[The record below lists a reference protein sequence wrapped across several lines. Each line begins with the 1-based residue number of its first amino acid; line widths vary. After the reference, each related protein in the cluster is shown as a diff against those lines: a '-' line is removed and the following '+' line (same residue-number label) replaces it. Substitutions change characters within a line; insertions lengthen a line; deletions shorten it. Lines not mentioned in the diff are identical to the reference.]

1 MKNNRTIG
9 ILILLITSIIW
20 GLAFVAQDQ
29 VADSIEPFTLNCI
42 RCLIGALVL
51 LPVLLIKNKIQNRP
65 VLEKDKSKRKKL
77 IIASVL
83 CGVSLCIG
91 MNFQQFG
98 IALYP
103 NDAAVS
109 GRSGFITAL
118 YVVLV
123 PILSLLLKK
132 KLGINT
138 IISVVLATIGLYL
151 LCFSKGLDHVYLG
164 DIIVLISAL
173 GFALQILFVDK
184 YVGEIEGV
192 KLSLLQFVVCG
203 VLSGILMFIFEKP
216 SINKIIE
223 VILPIL
229 YLGGISSGI
238 GYTLQIIGQKFSN
251 NPTLDSIIMS
261 LESVFAVLGGAII
274 LNEHLSNNELIGCI
288 IMFLAIIISQ
298 LPKLTF
304 EKSSRK

>member
-1 MKNNRTIG
+1 MKNNRIIG
-9 ILILLITSIIW
+9 ILILLFTSIIW

-51 LPVLLIKNKIQNRP
+51 FPVLLIKNKIQNRP

-91 MNFQQFG
+91 MSFQQFG

-103 NDAAVS
+103 SDAAVS

-123 PILSLLLKK
+123 PILSLLFKK

-261 LESVFAVLGGAII
+261 LESVFAVIGGTII
-274 LNEHLSNNELIGCI
+274 LNERLTNNELIGCI
-288 IMFLAIIISQ
+288 IMFIAIIISQ

-304 EKSSRK
+304 EKKNS

>member
-1 MKNNRTIG
+1 MKNNRIIG
-9 ILILLITSIIW
+9 ILILLFTAIIW

-83 CGVSLCIG
+83 CGICLCVG

-103 NDAAVS
+103 SDAAVS

-138 IISVVLATIGLYL
+138 IISVILATIGLYL

-216 SINKIIE
+216 SINKILE

-261 LESVFAVLGGAII
+261 LESVFAVLGGTII
-274 LNEHLSNNELIGCI
+274 LNEHLTNNELIGCI
-288 IMFLAIIISQ
+288 IMFIAIIISQ

-304 EKSSRK
+304 EKKNS

>member
-1 MKNNRTIG
+1 MKNNRIIG
-9 ILILLITSIIW
+9 ILILLFTSIIW

-77 IIASVL
+77 IIASLL

-91 MNFQQFG
+91 MSFQQFG

-192 KLSLLQFVVCG
+192 KLSLLQFIVCG
-203 VLSGILMFIFEKP
+203 ILSGILMFIFEKP

-274 LNEHLSNNELIGCI
+274 LNEHLTNNELIGCI
-288 IMFLAIIISQ
+288 IMFIAIIISQ

-304 EKSSRK
+304 EKKNS

>member
-1 MKNNRTIG
+1 MKNNRIIG
-9 ILILLITSIIW
+9 ILILMFTSIIW

-216 SINKIIE
+216 SINKIME

-304 EKSSRK
+304 EKKNS

>member
-9 ILILLITSIIW
+9 ILILLFTSIIW

-42 RCLIGALVL
+42 RCLIGAFVL

-298 LPKLTF
+298 LPNLTF
-304 EKSSRK
+304 EIKNS

>member
-9 ILILLITSIIW
+9 ILILLFTSIIW

-192 KLSLLQFVVCG
+192 KLSLLQFIICG

-216 SINKIIE
+216 SINKIME

-304 EKSSRK
+304 EKKNS

>member
-1 MKNNRTIG
+1 MKNNRIIG
-9 ILILLITSIIW
+9 ILILLFTSIIW

-91 MNFQQFG
+91 MSFQQFG

-192 KLSLLQFVVCG
+192 KLSLLQFIVCG
-203 VLSGILMFIFEKP
+203 ILSGILMFIFEKP

-274 LNEHLSNNELIGCI
+274 LNEHLTNNELIGCI
-288 IMFLAIIISQ
+288 IMFIAIIISQ

-304 EKSSRK
+304 EKKNS

>member
-1 MKNNRTIG
+1 MKNNRIIG
-9 ILILLITSIIW
+9 ILILLFTSIIW

-42 RCLIGALVL
+42 RCLIGAFVL

-304 EKSSRK
+304 EKKNS

>member
-1 MKNNRTIG
+1 MKNNRIIG
-9 ILILLITSIIW
+9 ILILLFTSIIW

-192 KLSLLQFVVCG
+192 KLSLLQFIICG

-216 SINKIIE
+216 SINKIME

-304 EKSSRK
+304 EKKNS

>member
-1 MKNNRTIG
+1 MKNNRIIG
-9 ILILLITSIIW
+9 ILILLFTAIIW

-29 VADSIEPFTLNCI
+29 VADNIEPFTLNCI

-138 IISVVLATIGLYL
+138 IISVILATIGLYL

-184 YVGEIEGV
+184 YAGEIEGV

-261 LESVFAVLGGAII
+261 LESVFAVIGGAII
-274 LNEHLSNNELIGCI
+274 LNERLTNNELIGCI

-304 EKSSRK
+304 EKKNS

>member
-1 MKNNRTIG
+1 MKNNRIIG
-9 ILILLITSIIW
+9 ILILLFTSIIW

-138 IISVVLATIGLYL
+138 IISVILATIGLYL

-229 YLGGISSGI
+229 YLGVISSGI

-304 EKSSRK
+304 EKKNS

>member
-9 ILILLITSIIW
+9 ILILLFTSIIW

-42 RCLIGALVL
+42 RCLIGAFVL

-98 IALYP
+98 IAFYP

-304 EKSSRK
+304 EKKNS

>member
-9 ILILLITSIIW
+9 ILILLFTSIIW

-304 EKSSRK
+304 EKKNS

>member
-9 ILILLITSIIW
+9 ILILLFTSIIW

-42 RCLIGALVL
+42 RCLIGAFVL

-304 EKSSRK
+304 EKKNS

>member
-1 MKNNRTIG
+1 MKNNRIIG
-9 ILILLITSIIW
+9 ILILLFTSIIW

-138 IISVVLATIGLYL
+138 IISVILATIGLYL

-192 KLSLLQFVVCG
+192 KLSLLQFIVCG

-223 VILPIL
+223 VILPVL

-274 LNEHLSNNELIGCI
+274 LNEHLTNNELIGCI
-288 IMFLAIIISQ
+288 IMFIAIIISQ

-304 EKSSRK
+304 EKKNS

>member
-9 ILILLITSIIW
+9 ILRLLFPSIIW

-42 RCLIGALVL
+42 RCLIGAFVL

-109 GRSGFITAL
+109 GRSGFITAQ
-118 YVVLV
+118 YVLLV

-192 KLSLLQFVVCG
+192 KLSLLQFIICG

-216 SINKIIE
+216 SINKIME

-304 EKSSRK
+304 EKKNS